1 VHVDTEVA
9 QRTLDRIKKFVAE
22 QRVEEKKVTVEV
34 VVAHDAAWRERNRHR
49 FWPGTM

>member
-1 VHVDTEVA
+1 
-9 QRTLDRIKKFVAE
+9 
-22 QRVEEKKVTVEV
+22 VTVEV